1 MGYDSRNTEFGTK
14 RIVVGAHYGLK
25 DWLAQR
31 ITAVILA
38 SYSLILPVTF
48 LLSGNN
54 GFLRWSTIF
63 QIFWVKIA
71 TLLATVAICYHAWV
85 GVRDIWMD
93 YIKPVSV
100 RLALQIF
107 TIVWL
112 LICGIWV
119 FEIMWKI

>member
-1 MGYDSRNTEFGTK
+1 MGYDFRNTEFGTK
-14 RIVVGAHYGLK
+14 RTVVGAHYGLK

-31 ITAVILA
+31 ITAIILA
-38 SYSLILPVTF
+38 SYSIILPVTF

-54 GFLRWSTIF
+54 GFLRWSMLF
-63 QIFWVKIA
+63 QVFWVKIA

-93 YIKPVSV
+93 YIKPVGV